1 VERLTAAAIANS
13 PKLKTL
19 DDRIA
24 LLDRRLEAA
33 TGGIDYAESKLWTNY
48 IPSGSVSGNPL
59 DIINPFAW
67 LKNLF
72 GGGDLQRDRLAI
84 ADLEIKKA
92 TIEAARAELE
102 RQREEERTLL
112 GEKVLKLVLAVEAG
126 DRAIALIES
135 QRSTFNLQNEVFRVR
150 YRVGRGSIE
159 ELLGMTTRG
168 DRLNEQ
174 LTAARIK
181 RDEAVRELLQAIGY

>member
-1 VERLTAAAIANS
+1 MERLTAAAIANS

-33 TGGIDYAESKLWTNY
+33 TGGIDHAESKLWTNY
-48 IPSGSVSGNPL
+48 IPSGSVGNPL
-59 DIINPFAW
+59 DIINPLAW

-72 GGGDLQRDRLAI
+72 GGGDIQRDRLAI

-102 RQREEERTLL
+102 RQREEEKTLL

-135 QRSTFNLQNEVFRVR
+135 QRSAFDLQNEVFRVR
-150 YRVGRGSIE
+150 YRVGRGSTE
-159 ELLGMTTRG
+159 ELLGMTARG